1 MADYI
6 RIQPEPEKPIVVNPD
21 NSVITI
27 VLDEGASLVSAP
39 DNVIVKTAE
48 EERK

>member
-1 MADYI
+1 MDSI
-6 RIQPEPEKPIVVNPD
+6 KIQPKPEEPIVVNPD
-21 NSVITI
+21 DNVITI
-27 VLDEGASLVSAP
+27 VLDEGASLISAP

>member
-1 MADYI
+1 MDSI
-6 RIQPEPEKPIVVNPD
+6 KVQPEPEEPIVVNPSG
-21 NSVITI
+21 NVVTV
-27 VLDEGASLVSAP
+27 VLDEGTSLISAP